1 MTVVSPLFT
10 QYAHSDYSP
19 GQIPTPPS
27 IAPLNITALVPPQ
40 SLRCDIIRPTLTY
53 LGVTSNAAENL
64 LLGTLLA
71 MAWLPRDRH
80 WADAIGPYAITPA
93 VHTRLWDEYLALQPD
108 QASLIRGLASQ
119 RCFLQDPHA
128 ELAYNL
134 AYATAIAWMLYQ
146 QQGVCLDNCQDA
158 DSLASVW
165 LLAYPHCGASASDF
179 MSSWSRTL
187 GEHALISS

>member
-71 MAWLPRDRH
+71 MAWLPRDKH

-108 QASLIRGLASQ
+108 QASLIRWRTPRPSPGCCISNKGCAWTTARMLIRSPVSGSWPIRIAV
-119 RCFLQDPHA
+119 PVP
-128 ELAYNL
+128 
-134 AYATAIAWMLYQ
+134 AT
-146 QQGVCLDNCQDA
+146 
-158 DSLASVW
+158 S
-165 LLAYPHCGASASDF
+165 
-179 MSSWSRTL
+179 
-187 GEHALISS
+187 